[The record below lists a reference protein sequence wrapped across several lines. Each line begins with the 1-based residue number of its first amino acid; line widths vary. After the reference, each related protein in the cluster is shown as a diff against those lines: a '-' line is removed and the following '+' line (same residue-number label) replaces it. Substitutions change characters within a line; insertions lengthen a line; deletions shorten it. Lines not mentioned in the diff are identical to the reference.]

1 MYTDGTILFLPA
13 NTHSLNISNEER
25 LRAAICQTLLIH
37 PSTITLRAFPMRAV
51 FFKGKD
57 HPLIVQEIKKF
68 KPVKDQVLIR
78 LHNAALNHRDIW
90 TWREQNNVSAD
101 GIILGSDGCGIIE
114 GVGEDADPLLIGLEV
129 IINPSL
135 EWGNNPI
142 VQGNSFRILGYPD
155 HGTFSD
161 YIVIS
166 KKYVFEKPE
175 HLSFAE
181 SAAVPLSGLTAYRAL
196 FSKARLR
203 AKEKVLITGVGGG
216 AALWALQFAVAYQ
229 GRVYAT
235 SGSDEKLSKAKEL
248 GILGGFNYKDSEWSQ
263 KALKESGGGFDIIID
278 SAGGKEFSK
287 LIDLALPGGRIVN
300 FGRTAGNISDIST
313 RLLYWK
319 QISIHGTTMGTRD
332 EFLSML
338 DFLESRHI
346 KPIIDKTFPLEETGE
361 AIHRMEQGN
370 QFGKIVL
377 QISKK

>member
-1 MYTDGTILFLPA
+1 
-13 NTHSLNISNEER
+13 
-25 LRAAICQTLLIH
+25 
-37 PSTITLRAFPMRAV
+37 MRAV

-57 HPLIVQEIKKF
+57 HPLVVQQIKKF

-78 LHNAALNHRDIW
+78 LHNAAINHRDLW
-90 TWREQNNVSAD
+90 TWREQNLPASD
-101 GIILGSDGCGIIE
+101 GIILGSDGSGVIE
-114 GVGEDADPLLIGLEV
+114 DVGEDADTLLIGSEV

-135 EWGNNPI
+135 DWGTNPI
-142 VQGNSFRILGYPD
+142 VQGNAFRILGFPD

-166 KKYVFEKPE
+166 KKYVFDKPE

-216 AALWALQFAVAYQ
+216 AALWVLQFAVAYQ
-229 GRVYAT
+229 ARVYVT
-235 SGSDEKLSKAKEL
+235 SGSEEKINKAKAL
-248 GILGGFNYKDSEWSQ
+248 GAIEGFNYKDADWQQ

-278 SAGGKEFSK
+278 SAGGDQFSK
-287 LIDLALPGGRIVN
+287 LIELALPGGRIVN
-300 FGRTAGNISDIST
+300 FGRTAGNISNIST

-319 QISIHGTTMGTRD
+319 QLSIHGSTMGTRD

-338 DFLESRHI
+338 DFLESRNI
-346 KPIIDKTFPLEETGE
+346 KPVIDKTFPLEQIDE
-361 AIHRMEQGN
+361 AIKRMEQGD

-377 QISKK
+377 QIS